1 MKGTKKSNSS
11 DESYRDVPLDLAGDD
26 IFLNVCPSVEAVY
39 HSSSLELQEHGENPL
54 ILALPPFGPMK
65 PILNGMAAAFNVPHA
80 QLYRNWPI
88 DRKILAISRI
98 SQVLVLQ
105 AELVELLSW
114 LHTAIRHRYS
124 GLVPTRSLR
133 KRAQENY
140 ALVQAGSPRPICL
153 PGDSHALSR
162 FVFGISGAGKTTL
175 AKMVLSTFPMIVE
188 HREYEGVPARFVQ
201 VVWAFVSCPANGSV
215 LTLMKGILHWFDLYL
230 GTYYVEEI
238 SSRSNTTD
246 YILKVEDVLRRHF
259 VGVLVID
266 EIQFALKAADKTQ
279 LIDFLTNLLN
289 SNNCT
294 FILLGTPEAREYMVR
309 SFRTT
314 RRSSGDGAI
323 EMGPFSMGKLWKR
336 LASAIISIDFLPIPP
351 SDSEE
356 IMKVLHEV
364 SAGLP
369 AFAKMAWKLTQYRG
383 VQAGSRSVTP
393 ALVREAVE
401 AGFGPVENLLQALR
415 TRDYVTLAKC
425 VDLATADVEAFRER
439 VAREKR
445 RLQIGTKLVD
455 DAFLESFSAAVAVLI
470 EMGRSEIEAESLVR
484 RILETDRTLSF
495 EDVIRRALSPVD
507 ASQSVPIKRKGR
519 PRVISRK
526 V

>member
-1 MKGTKKSNSS
+1 MKSAKKYSSNC
-11 DESYRDVPLDLAGDD
+11 ELYRDVPLDLAGDD
-26 IFLNVCPSVEAVY
+26 IFRNVCPSVEAVY

-54 ILALPPFGPMK
+54 ILALPPFGPLK
-65 PILNGMAAAFNVPHA
+65 PILNGMAMAFNVPHT

-114 LHTAIRHRYS
+114 SHTAMRHRYS

-133 KRAQENY
+133 KRVQENY

-162 FVFGISGAGKTTL
+162 SVFGVSGAGKTTL

-201 VVWAFVSCPANGSV
+201 VVWVFVSCPANGSV
-215 LTLMKGILHWFDLYL
+215 MTLMKGILHWFDLYL
-230 GTYYVEEI
+230 GTYYVKEV
-238 SSRSNTTD
+238 STRSNTTD

-259 VGVLVID
+259 VGLLVID

-294 FILLGTPEAREYMVR
+294 FILLGTPEARKYMVR

-314 RRSSGDGAI
+314 RRSSSDGAI
-323 EMGPFSMGKLWKR
+323 EMNPFSMGDLWKR

-356 IMKVLHEV
+356 IVRVLHEV

-369 AFAKMAWKLTQYRG
+369 AFAKLAWKLTQYRG
-383 VQAGSRSVTP
+383 CRQGIRVLRRRLFGRRS
-393 ALVREAVE
+393 
-401 AGFGPVENLLQALR
+401 
-415 TRDYVTLAKC
+415 TLA
-425 VDLATADVEAFRER
+425 
-439 VAREKR
+439 
-445 RLQIGTKLVD
+445 
-455 DAFLESFSAAVAVLI
+455 
-470 EMGRSEIEAESLVR
+470 
-484 RILETDRTLSF
+484 
-495 EDVIRRALSPVD
+495 
-507 ASQSVPIKRKGR
+507 SVQ
-519 PRVISRK
+519 
-526 V
+526 

>member
-1 MKGTKKSNSS
+1 MKSAKKSSS
-11 DESYRDVPLDLAGDD
+11 GCELYRDVPLDPAGDD
-26 IFLNVCPSVEAVY
+26 IFRNTCPSVEAVY

-54 ILALPPFGPMK
+54 ILALPPFGPLK
-65 PILNGMAAAFNVPHA
+65 PILNGMAMAFNVPHA
-80 QLYRNWPI
+80 PHYRKWSI

-105 AELVELLSW
+105 GELVELLSW
-114 LHTAIRHRYS
+114 LHTAMRYRYS

-133 KRAQENY
+133 KRVQENY

-153 PGDSHALSR
+153 PGDSHALSK

-175 AKMVLSTFPMIVE
+175 AKMVLSTFPMIIE
-188 HREYEGVPARFVQ
+188 HREYQGVPARFMQ
-201 VVWAFVSCPANGSV
+201 VVWVFVSCPANGSV

-230 GTYYVEEI
+230 GTYYVNEI

-259 VGVLVID
+259 TGVLVID
-266 EIQFALKAADKTQ
+266 EIQFALRSAYKTQ

-289 SNNCT
+289 SNGCT
-294 FILLGTPEAREYMVR
+294 FILLGTPEARKYMVR
-309 SFRTT
+309 SLRTT

-323 EMGPFSMGKLWKR
+323 PMNPFSMDVLWKR
-336 LASAIISIDFLPIPP
+336 LAKAIINIDFLPMPP
-351 SDSEE
+351 SDPEE
-356 IMKVLHEV
+356 IMAVLHEV

-369 AFAKMAWKLTQYRG
+369 AFAKLAWKLTQYKG
-383 VQAGSRSVTP
+383 LQANNESVTP
-393 ALVREAVE
+393 GLVREAVK

-439 VAREKR
+439 MTREKR
-445 RLQIGTKLVD
+445 RRQIGTKLVD
-455 DAFLESFSAAVAVLI
+455 DAFLEKFSASVAVLI

-484 RILETDRTLSF
+484 RVLETDRTLSF
-495 EDVIRRALSPVD
+495 EEVVRRALPPEDSPQG
-507 ASQSVPIKRKGR
+507 ASIKQRGRK
-519 PRVISRK
+519 RVNFRK
-526 V
+526 A